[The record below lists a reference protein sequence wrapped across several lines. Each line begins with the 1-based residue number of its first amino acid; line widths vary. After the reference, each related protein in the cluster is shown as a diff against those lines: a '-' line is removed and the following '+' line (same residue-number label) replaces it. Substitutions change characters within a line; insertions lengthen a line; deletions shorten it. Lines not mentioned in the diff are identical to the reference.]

1 MRHRLLFAS
10 LVLLITN
17 PLFAGVFAF
26 STDPDL
32 DPFIIVHPP
41 GYDGTGGD
49 LVVRICSAQETR
61 HAVLVAIDTWN
72 ALERTTQNCTDCRLW
87 EEGPSGSSEP
97 LTMETTTIHELG
109 HCAMGLGHIN
119 WLDDPVETSYTNGT
133 EINFFTDGP
142 DGIRG
147 SSDDG
152 VSPPAGARVVHWFRT
167 ADNDPFVIDSTTI
180 DSSTYTR
187 RKIDLPTGHTWPA
200 SGNRGVGLLLGQL
213 DSQAVMYSGADVL
226 QVYHGLSADDVNT
239 VEFGMSGL
247 DETAGTAD
255 DYAIQLEFA
264 EDCADADIEVR
275 YESLGSTARGGCFA
289 DLESL
294 APAGQLDIHHKLI
307 PIGGPGFERVRVDIN
322 SDLDWSF
329 EVFTDGFED
338 GTTGNWS
345 QSVP

>member
-1 MRHRLLFAS
+1 MPRILLGI
-10 LVLLITN
+10 LVALTAGS
-17 PLFAGVFAF
+17 PAAAGVFGF
-26 STDPDL
+26 STNPDL

-41 GYDGTGGD
+41 GYAGTGGN

-87 EEGPSGSSEP
+87 EEGSSGSSEP
-97 LTMETTTIHELG
+97 LAMETTTIHELG

-119 WLDDPVETSYTNGT
+119 WLDDAVETSYTNGT
-133 EINFFTDGP
+133 EIGFYTDGP

-152 VSPPAGARVVHWFRT
+152 VSPPAGARVAHWFRT

-180 DSSTYTR
+180 DGSTYTR
-187 RKIDLPTGHTWPA
+187 RKIDLPAGHSWPA
-200 SGNRGVGLLLGQL
+200 SGNRGVGLLLGHL

-226 QVYHGLSADDVNT
+226 TVYHSLTADDVNT
-239 VEFGMSGL
+239 VEFAMSGL
-247 DETAGTAD
+247 DETASTGD
-255 DYAIQLEFA
+255 DYSVQLEYV
-264 EDCADADIEVR
+264 EDCADAEIEVKF
-275 YESLGSTARGGCFA
+275 ESLGSTARGGCFA
-289 DLESL
+289 DVESL
-294 APAGQLDIHHKLI
+294 APPGEMDIHHKLI
-307 PIGGPGFERVRVDIN
+307 ALGAPGFERIRVDIN

-329 EVFTDGFED
+329 EVFSDGFED